1 VRVPKRQELI
11 DEMARE
17 IAKAYEPQQIEPRW
31 AEYWVKE
38 ELFRADPNAPGPV
51 FSIVIPPPNVTGSLH
66 IGHMLEHTEIDILT
80 RWHRMR
86 GYNTLYLPGTDHAGI
101 STQRVVVKQLM
112 DEGIDYHKLG
122 REEFEKRVWRWKEEA
137 GSQIT
142 EQMRAIGESC
152 DWSRERFTLSP
163 EMSRV
168 VRKVFVQLYQE
179 GLIYRETRLV
189 NWCPVCLTV
198 LSDLEVNHEDRHG
211 NLWHIRYPVA
221 GTKEYVVV
229 ATTRPETMLG
239 DTAVAVHPEDERYK
253 QLVGKSVLLPLVN
266 REIPIIA
273 DAMVDREF
281 GTGAVKI
288 TPAHD
293 PNDFEVGKRHGLPEI
308 DVMTDDGHMSRAAGA
323 YAGLERF
330 EARKKIVEHLK
341 ASSLLEKVTEHAH
354 SIGIC
359 ERSKTIVEPR
369 ISTQWFCAMKGL
381 AAPAIKAVREYEPG
395 KENTI
400 QIVPDNRRQEFL
412 NWLDNIRDWTLSRQ
426 LWWGH
431 RIPAWYC
438 GDCKEMIVAEE
449 APEECAKCGSA
460 NLTQDPDVLDTWF
473 SSGLWPFSTLGW
485 PEKTAD
491 FEKYYP
497 TSLLLTGYDILFFWV
512 ARMAMLGIHF
522 TGRVPFRAVYLHS
535 LVRTG
540 SGEKMSKSKGT
551 GLDPVV
557 LNQQYGTDA
566 MRFCLASMAAPGT
579 DIILSDDR
587 LGGARNFAN
596 KIWNAARFLFM
607 NLDKFEQGGTGL
619 EELAAPAVRA
629 KAPYAF
635 NGTVPLV
642 DAWLF
647 SRLASITEQVNEA
660 LANYRFH
667 EAAQGVYQFFWGD
680 FCDWYIEWVKPE
692 LQNADRER
700 AIVAWKNLFAG
711 FDAALK
717 LLHPFMPFLTE
728 ELWHQLPQPAGAK
741 SIALD
746 KYPEARKEWKNARA
760 QEQFSLMQEIIKAL
774 RNIRTDMKLDPKK
787 KMGAEF
793 SSEDRETQSLVAANR
808 DGILRLAILSE
819 LKILGER
826 LPQSGG
832 AVRSTS
838 QFDVRIAYS
847 EAVDV
852 AAEKARLKK
861 EIDGLQKAV
870 ASKEKQL
877 ADETFRRRAPEKI
890 IRGLEATLAEQLV
903 ELKKNVERLG
913 QL

>member
-1 VRVPKRQELI
+1 
-11 DEMARE
+11 
-17 IAKAYEPQQIEPRW
+17 
-31 AEYWVKE
+31 
-38 ELFRADPNAPGPV
+38 
-51 FSIVIPPPNVTGSLH
+51 
-66 IGHMLEHTEIDILT
+66 
-80 RWHRMR
+80 
-86 GYNTLYLPGTDHAGI
+86 
-101 STQRVVVKQLM
+101 M
-112 DEGIDYHKLG
+112 DQGIDYHKLG
-122 REEFEKRVWRWKEEA
+122 REEFEKRVWAWKAEA
-137 GSQIT
+137 GGQIT
-142 EQMRAIGESC
+142 EQMKSIGESC

-168 VRKVFVQLYQE
+168 VRKVFVQLYNE
-179 GLIYRETRLV
+179 GFIYRETRLV

-198 LSDLEVNHEDRHG
+198 LSDLEVNHEERQGH
-211 NLWHIRYPVA
+211 LWHIRYPVA
-221 GTKEYVVV
+221 GTKDFVVV

-239 DTAVAVHPEDERYK
+239 DTAVAVHPEDERYAR
-253 QLVGKSVLLPLVN
+253 LVGKTAMLPLMN

-293 PNDFEVGKRHGLPEI
+293 PNDFEVGKRHGLAEI
-308 DVMTDDGHMSRAAGA
+308 DVMTDDGHMSAAAGA
-323 YAGLERF
+323 YAGLDRF
-330 EARKKIVEHLK
+330 EARKKIVEDLK
-341 ASSLLEKVTEHAH
+341 AQGLLEKVTEHAH

-369 ISTQWFCAMKGL
+369 ISTQWFCRMKEL
-381 AAPAIKAVREYEPG
+381 AAPAIAAVREYEPG

-412 NWLDNIRDWTLSRQ
+412 NWLDNIRDWTISRQ

-438 GDCKEMIVAEE
+438 GDCEELIVAEE
-449 APEECAKCGSA
+449 APKKCTKCGSGR
-460 NLTQDPDVLDTWF
+460 LTQDPDVLDTWF

-485 PEKTAD
+485 PEKTTD

-497 TSLLLTGYDILFFWV
+497 TTLLITGYDILFFWV

-522 TGRVPFRAVYLHS
+522 TGKVPFRAVYLHS

-579 DIILSDDR
+579 DIVLSDDR

-596 KIWNAARFLFM
+596 KIWNAARFLFV
-607 NLDKFEQGGTGL
+607 NLDKFEESSGAKI
-619 EELAAPAVRA
+619 EELASTEVRA
-629 KAPYAF
+629 GAPYAYQ
-635 NGTVPLV
+635 GSVPLV
-642 DAWLF
+642 DQWLY
-647 SRLASITEQVNEA
+647 SRLAIAIETVNEA
-660 LANYRFH
+660 LNNYRFH
-667 EAAQGVYQFFWGD
+667 EAAQCVYQFFWGD

-692 LQNADRER
+692 LQGADRKR
-700 AIVAWKNLFAG
+700 ATIAWKNLFAA
-711 FDAALK
+711 FDDALR

-741 SIALD
+741 SIALGTFPKPRPHWGED
-746 KYPEARKEWKNARA
+746 GKDVGMMEH
-760 QEQFSLMQEIIKAL
+760 FHFLQEIIVSI
-774 RNIRTDMKLDPKK
+774 RNIRAEMKLDPKK
-787 KMGAEF
+787 RVAAEIF
-793 SSEDRETQSLVAANR
+793 AWDELTRGTIERNLDGVVRLGLLSQLTISSEPLEQT
-808 DGILRLAILSE
+808 
-819 LKILGER
+819 
-826 LPQSGG
+826 GG
-832 AVRSTS
+832 AVRSTA

-847 EAVDV
+847 DVVDV
-852 AAEKARLKK
+852 KAEKARLKK
-861 EIDGLQKAV
+861 ELEGLQKAIL
-870 ASKEKQL
+870 SKEGQL
-877 ADETFRRRAPEKI
+877 GNETFRSRAPEKI
-890 IRGLEATLAEQLV
+890 IRGLEETLATQRI
-903 ELKKNVERLG
+903 ELKKLEDRLE